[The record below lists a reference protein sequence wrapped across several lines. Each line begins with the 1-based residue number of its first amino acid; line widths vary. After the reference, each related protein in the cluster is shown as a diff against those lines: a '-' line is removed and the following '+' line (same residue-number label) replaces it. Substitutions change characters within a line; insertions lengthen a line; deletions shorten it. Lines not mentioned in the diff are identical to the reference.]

1 MANSTERSAL
11 AAAILVVYKDALTLL
26 LFVSH
31 GIKPTP
37 YWTNSCD
44 WLVTFQFCWKIPSEW
59 EGARH
64 ISTTLLSSVSYFL
77 PWPPATYC
85 PSHMSI
91 CPFVPR
97 PATSLPF
104 CDYTVS
110 NTISDAM
117 PQQHPG
123 NWRSVRVQWVFI
135 WLPVLQLISQ
145 QYVEVLEP
153 IVAAFLSFRQELNQG
168 M

>member
-59 EGARH
+59 EGGQTYLNNF
-64 ISTTLLSSVSYFL
+64 IVQCLLFPSLTTSHLLSFTHVYLSL
-77 PWPPATYC
+77 CA
-85 PSHMSI
+85 PS
-91 CPFVPR
+91 
-97 PATSLPF
+97 
-104 CDYTVS
+104 S
-110 NTISDAM
+110 N
-117 PQQHPG
+117 
-123 NWRSVRVQWVFI
+123 
-135 WLPVLQLISQ
+135 
-145 QYVEVLEP
+145 
-153 IVAAFLSFRQELNQG
+153 LSALL
-168 M
+168 